1 MPEIITVTN
10 QKGGVGK
17 TTVAA
22 ALVCGLHQRGAR
34 ALGIDLDPQGNLAFA
49 LAWILDAV
57 ILFMMCSLAPLRF
70 KRP

>member
-1 MPEIITVTN
+1 MPENITVTN

-34 ALGIDLDPQGNLAFA
+34 VLGIDLDPQGNLD
-49 LAWILDAV
+49 WILGAD
-57 ILFMMCSLAPLRF
+57 ILFMMCSPALPRF